1 MRISDLSSDVCSSD
15 LAGAIEGREIGND
28 LGLDIGRRGREREAG
43 IRPRHQARLRPDRA
57 HFRHVDEQF
66 QQAEDKIL
74 YARALL
80 LVAVVVIE
88 SGKIELEMLVEKRQ
102 LRQIGRASCRERVCQ
117 YV

>member
-1 MRISDLSSDVCSSD
+1 MRISDWSSDVCSSD
-15 LAGAIEGREIGND
+15 L
-28 LGLDIGRRGREREAG
+28 REREAG

-102 LRQIGRASCRERVCQ
+102 LRPGLIGVHPLLTRRDRKSTRLNSQ
-117 YV
+117 H